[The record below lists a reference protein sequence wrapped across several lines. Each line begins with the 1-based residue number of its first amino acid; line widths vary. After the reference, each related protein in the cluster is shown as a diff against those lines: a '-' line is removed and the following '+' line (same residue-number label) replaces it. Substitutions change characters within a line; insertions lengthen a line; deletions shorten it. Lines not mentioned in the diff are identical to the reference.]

1 VTSTADVY
9 DAAGTDGGTAAPGPL
24 FDVLALELS
33 AAVGDLEN
41 LSRFDRGDIEERAA
55 LAVVRAEQLGLPELA
70 QRAGLVQADLLRRRG
85 NVAESGRRAQEIQRW
100 ATEHDAQHLLARSNF
115 VLASVFQEL
124 GDLSMAL
131 EHAVRAVDLLGDG
144 ALPETRIDHLAR
156 LADCLGLSGDVAAR
170 ERYDHVLRLAEELGD
185 VDRQLLVLNNRA
197 YCETVVGAFEEALVW
212 TSKLQDL
219 AGRHAIPM
227 DVGRLDTIGRAL
239 MELGRLDEAESAM
252 LPGLRPEALDGTR
265 DGDAGAD
272 FLLTLTEVR
281 RRRGALAE
289 AQETLDECVRRCE
302 EHGLT
307 AIRVRARREQAE
319 LHAAAGDYREAYEE
333 HRLYTDEVM
342 DLQSAERD
350 ARARALQAMYET
362 TEARRQSR
370 RYRELSL
377 RDPLTG
383 LYNRRYV
390 DDELPRLL
398 DRAAAGAESVTVAL
412 LDLDHFKRINDT
424 CSHEAG
430 DQVLCAVAELLE
442 AAGAAAGTGSFVA
455 RMGGE
460 EFLLVQVGTDPAAA
474 AARLEELR
482 RAVAAHPWAALV
494 GDLPVTISIGAST
507 TQGTSATTPTGILGR
522 ADGHLY
528 LAKRQGRDR
537 VVGDPA

>member
-1 VTSTADVY
+1 MTTTADVR
-9 DAAGTDGGTAAPGPL
+9 DPASAGSSTAAPAAP
-24 FDVLALELS
+24 FDVRAIELS
-33 AAVGDLEN
+33 VAVGELEN

-55 LAVVRAEQLGLPELA
+55 RAVARAEELGLADLV
-70 QRAGLVQADLLRRRG
+70 QRAHLVQADLLRRRG
-85 NVAESGRRAQEIQRW
+85 NVPDGGRRAQEIQRW
-100 ATEHDAQHLLARSNF
+100 ATEHDARHLLARSSF

-131 EHAVRAVDLLGDG
+131 EHAVRAVDLLDDD

-170 ERYDHVLRLAEELGD
+170 DRYDHVLRLAEELGD

-212 TSKLQDL
+212 STKLQEL

-227 DVGRLDTIGRAL
+227 DVGRLDTIGRTL
-239 MELGRLDEAESAM
+239 MELGRLDDAESAM

-289 AQETLDECVRRCE
+289 AQATLDECVRRCDE
-302 EHGLT
+302 YGLT
-307 AIRVRARREQAE
+307 SIRVRARREQAE
-319 LHAAAGDYREAYEE
+319 LHAAAGSFREAYEE
-333 HRLYTDEVM
+333 HRLYTDELM

-383 LYNRRYV
+383 LTTAATSTTSCRGCSSR
-390 DDELPRLL
+390 PPP
-398 DRAAAGAESVTVAL
+398 AAG
-412 LDLDHFKRINDT
+412 
-424 CSHEAG
+424 
-430 DQVLCAVAELLE
+430 
-442 AAGAAAGTGSFVA
+442 
-455 RMGGE
+455 
-460 EFLLVQVGTDPAAA
+460 P
-474 AARLEELR
+474 
-482 RAVAAHPWAALV
+482 
-494 GDLPVTISIGAST
+494 
-507 TQGTSATTPTGILGR
+507 
-522 ADGHLY
+522 
-528 LAKRQGRDR
+528 
-537 VVGDPA
+537 

>member
-1 VTSTADVY
+1 MTTTADVR
-9 DAAGTDGGTAAPGPL
+9 DPASAGSSTAAPAPL
-24 FDVLALELS
+24 FDVRAIELS
-33 AAVGDLEN
+33 VAVGELEN

-55 LAVVRAEQLGLPELA
+55 RAVAQAEELGLADLA
-70 QRAGLVQADLLRRRG
+70 QRAHLVQADLLRRRG
-85 NVAESGRRAQEIQRW
+85 NVPDGGRRAQEIQRW
-100 ATEHDAQHLLARSNF
+100 ATEHDAQHLLARSSF

-131 EHAVRAVDLLGDG
+131 EHAVRAVDLLDDD

-170 ERYDHVLRLAEELGD
+170 DRYDHVLRLAEELGD

-212 TSKLQDL
+212 STKLQEL
-219 AGRHAIPM
+219 AGRHDIPM
-227 DVGRLDTIGRAL
+227 DVGRLDTIGRTL
-239 MELGRLDEAESAM
+239 MELGRLDDAESAM

-289 AQETLDECVRRCE
+289 AQATLDECVRRCDVY
-302 EHGLT
+302 GLT
-307 AIRVRARREQAE
+307 SIRVRARREQAE
-319 LHAAAGDYREAYEE
+319 LHAAAGDFREAYEE
-333 HRLYTDEVM
+333 HRLYTDELM

-390 DDELPRLL
+390 DDQLPRLL
-398 DRAAAGAESVTVAL
+398 EQAAAGGGPVTVAL

-424 CSHEAG
+424 HSHEAG
-430 DQVLCAVAELLE
+430 DQVLCAVAELLL
-442 AAGAAAGTGSFVA
+442 AAGSSAGTGSFVA

-460 EFLLVQVGTDPAAA
+460 EFLLVQVGADPATA
-474 AARLEELR
+474 AARLDDLR
-482 RAVAAHPWAALV
+482 RAVAGHSWAPLV
-494 GDLPVTISIGAST
+494 GDLPVTISIGASSSP
-507 TQGTSATTPTGILGR
+507 GGATTPADILGR

-528 LAKRQGRDR
+528 LAKRRGRDR
-537 VVGDPA
+537 VVTDPA

>member
-1 VTSTADVY
+1 MTRTADVR
-9 DAAGTDGGTAAPGPL
+9 DPVGAGSSTAAPGPL
-24 FDVLALELS
+24 FDVAAIELA
-33 AAVGDLEN
+33 AAVGELEN
-41 LSRFDRGDIEERAA
+41 LSRFDRGGIDERAA
-55 LAVVRAEQLGLPELA
+55 QAVASAEELGLAELV
-70 QRAGLVQADLLRRRG
+70 QRAHLVQADLLRRRG
-85 NVAESGRRAQEIQRW
+85 DVPEGGRRAHEIQRW
-100 ATEHDAQHLLARSNF
+100 ATEHGAQHLLARSSF
-115 VLASVFQEL
+115 VLAAVFQEL

-131 EHAVRAVDLLGDG
+131 EHAVRAVDLLGDD

-170 ERYDHVLRLAEELGD
+170 DRYDHVLRLAEELGD

-212 TSKLQDL
+212 TTKLQDL
-219 AGRHAIPM
+219 AGRHGIPM
-227 DVGRLDTIGRAL
+227 DVGRLDTVGRTL
-239 MELGRLDEAESAM
+239 MELGRLDDAEAEM

-272 FLLTLTEVR
+272 FLLTLAEVR

-289 AQETLDECVRRCE
+289 AQATLDECVRRCE

-307 AIRVRARREQAE
+307 SIRVRARREQAE
-319 LHAAAGDYREAYEE
+319 LHAAAGDFREAYEE
-333 HRLYTDEVM
+333 HRLYTDELM

-362 TEARRQSR
+362 TEARRQTR

-390 DDELPRLL
+390 DEELPRLL
-398 DRAAAGAESVTVAL
+398 DQAGAEPVTVAL

-424 CSHEAG
+424 RSHEAG
-430 DQVLCAVAELLE
+430 DQVLRAVAELLQQ
-442 AAGAAAGTGSFVA
+442 AGAAAGPGSFVA

-460 EFLLVQVGTDPAAA
+460 EFLLVQVGAHPAAA
-474 AARLEELR
+474 AARLEDVR
-482 RAVAAHPWAALV
+482 RAVAGHPWAELV
-494 GDLPVTISIGAST
+494 GDLPVTISIGAAGSL
-507 TQGTSATTPTGILGR
+507 GGSASPADVLGR

-528 LAKRQGRDR
+528 RAKRQGRDR
-537 VVGDPA
+537 VVTDPV